1 MKLLLPIAFLLAATL
16 TAQTPTPAPDQAALL
31 ARTRALYD
39 TPFSHQLASLNCAVD
54 FDWRQHLTEAL
65 GTLPDKA
72 APTLNTLQTV
82 RTRVVVDARGA
93 TVSKP
98 DPPPPLDPQL
108 HEPELQHAMETI
120 VTGGLNAWL
129 PFSRGAIFPM
139 DTTAYTFEN
148 IDGGYKLN
156 MTGPNIAAN
165 LLLDKDLHLTSGV
178 SEAPQHMRFDTQF
191 STGPHGLLLAT
202 VHTGQTSIPAEAGE
216 SASHYTYQDVQGFQ
230 LPLTIDITAASQEH
244 WHFQLSECKVTPT
257 PTPKSNP
264 S

>member
-1 MKLLLPIAFLLAATL
+1 MKILSIALLVTLLPLAR
-16 TAQTPTPAPDQAALL
+16 AQTTPDQAALL

-65 GTLPDKA
+65 GPLSDNA
-72 APTLNTLQTV
+72 APTLNTLQTIH
-82 RTRVVVDARGA
+82 TRILVDAQGA
-93 TVSKP
+93 SVSKP
-98 DPPPPLDPQL
+98 DPPPALNPQL

-120 VTGGLNAWL
+120 VTSGLNAWL

-139 DTTAYTFEN
+139 DTTAYHFEN
-148 IDGGYKLN
+148 IDGGYKLD
-156 MTGPNIAAN
+156 MTGPNVSAN

-191 STGPHGLLLAT
+191 TTGPHGLLLAA
-202 VHTGQTSIPAEAGE
+202 VHTGQTSSPDEAGE
-216 SASHYTYQDVQGFQ
+216 SASRYTYQDVQGFQ
-230 LPLTIDITAASQEH
+230 LPLTIDVTAAPKEH
-244 WHFQLSECKVTPT
+244 WHFQLSDCKVARTPAQNT
-257 PTPKSNP
+257 NP